1 MAEYSKEKLFYL
13 KLNKDFFD
21 KHYIKILETQDNGD
35 KYVLFLIKLMCESIS
50 HNGYLRYNES
60 IPYDEKMLSA
70 VTNTDIDVVGVAIKL
85 FQDMEIIEYTDDQTI
100 FIPLVQQLTCSTTK
114 GAEKKRQQVEERWK
128 KGGKSSTIVKSIEYR
143 DKSLEYIDK
152 SIEYRDTNV
161 SNKGIY
167 KEENKNKE
175 IEIDDEDEKLSTI
188 CENEC
193 GNVENSLSDDKI
205 KRIIKTK
212 WLDD

>member
-70 VTNTDIDVVGVAIKL
+70 VTNTDIDVVRVAIKL
-85 FQDMEIIEYTDDQTI
+85 FQDMEIVEFTENKTI
-100 FIPLVQQLTCSTTK
+100 FIPCVQQLTCSTTK

-143 DKSLEYIDK
+143 DKSLEY
-152 SIEYRDTNV
+152 RDTNV

-175 IEIDDEDEKLSTI
+175 IESFEEDEKLSTI

-193 GNVENSLSDDKI
+193 GNVENSLSDDEI

>member
-70 VTNTDIDVVGVAIKL
+70 VTNTDIDVVRVAIKL
-85 FQDMEIIEYTDDQTI
+85 FQDMEIVEFTENKTI
-100 FIPLVQQLTCSTTK
+100 FIPCVQQLTCSTTK

-143 DKSLEYIDK
+143 DK

-193 GNVENSLSDDKI
+193 GNVENSLSDDEI